1 MCSVR
6 GTAFGLN
13 QGPWS
18 VSVTLCYLDNTI
30 ETEVCRK
37 MVDTAN
43 KTKGLRRYSDAIF
56 TLVLSHSKSCLPG
69 NHFFNAIFQH
79 IFHSVTPHH
88 YTHYTEMKN

>member
-1 MCSVR
+1 MCCVR

-13 QGPWS
+13 QGTWG

-56 TLVLSHSKSCLPG
+56 TLVLSHFKSCLPG

-79 IFHSVTPHH
+79 ILHSVIP
-88 YTHYTEMKN
+88 